1 MSPLGKAIDSM
12 VERLEAA
19 KIQGGLSR
27 DTEVQSSKNEKAGTD
42 NQKAVGDL
50 TRTYND
56 LQKSFALCG
65 IAIDPPFPSLHRRA
79 LRMRRPPSS
88 PQVLSSWRAVRG
100 RGW

>member
-42 NQKAVGDL
+42 NQKAVGD
-50 TRTYND
+50 
-56 LQKSFALCG
+56 SG
-65 IAIDPPFPSLHRRA
+65 IIAIV
-79 LRMRRPPSS
+79 
-88 PQVLSSWRAVRG
+88 Q
-100 RGW
+100 